1 MAATNGAIGAMD
13 PKNSAAKTLKMENVS
28 LPYELLERN
37 TNEFSFRQ
45 KSETP

>member
-13 PKNSAAKTLKMENVS
+13 PKNSAAKILKMENVS
-28 LPYELLERN
+28 LPYELFPGN
-37 TNEFSFRQ
+37 TNKISFRQ